1 MYHDAAR
8 SPGSQRHQQ
17 PLHRQPSRQFDA
29 YGPMPVNPYEDQMAR
44 YDSARLERLNPSL
57 QNNYG
62 YDISGSQTWNPNGFA
77 NAQSLG
83 GIRSASAS
91 LKPNA
96 RGRSGLPTVCLAFFD
111 AEGFPH
117 YPQDT
122 TNPLKTWLDQQ
133 PNMPQAFSNLGP
145 GPMQSSAMRPEASAS
160 SADDDELIPTAIV
173 IKNIP
178 FAVKKEQLVQLMTEL
193 NLPLPYAFNYHFDNG
208 VFRGL
213 AFANFT
219 SAEETATVIEVLNHF
234 ELQGRKLRVEYKK
247 MLPLQERERIER
259 EKRERRGQLEE
270 QHRPMG
276 GPQLH
281 TQSSMSSLASHIP
294 ATSPSPV
301 SQRGQKLGGL
311 HTRLRLLPIR
321 PVANKNFLCSDVDLN
336 DTQTLQYYSQLL
348 LFKEDTVRD
357 SVIFPHNLTP
367 SQRRTVHTLAHNMG
381 LGHASR
387 GSGEQRQVQVFKV
400 AAGANVSPPLSSIPP
415 SGQSSES
422 ARRGLNRAATIDFSE
437 ARNEARNEAGP
448 GAFNTLRGQNSGFLG
463 VLDSP
468 GNFANGQNLRAA
480 KSFADL
486 RSYTPSPV
494 PSSASFP
501 AALQSNGARIQYDG
515 APTGTSNTPTL
526 TPAQSGSSLGMQR
539 DDNLLVNSLG
549 GLSLGTG
556 IGGPNSSPRRLRG
569 MFSWEQDSQHSN
581 AGAIGSNRGMGVGYD
596 GQQER
601 MPIRQPRGPT
611 PDKGTGFRRQNGH
624 QARGSDELRTN
635 SGVEIIVE

>member
-1 MYHDAAR
+1 MTYQQSDMYHDPSAR

-44 YDSARLERLNPSL
+44 YETARLERLNPSM
-57 QNNYG
+57 QNNSYA
-62 YDISGSQTWNPNGFA
+62 YDLSGSQTWNPNGFN

-83 GIRSASAS
+83 GYSLGFGESEAIRSWTNWSAHGTCCFVVS
-91 LKPNA
+91 
-96 RGRSGLPTVCLAFFD
+96 
-111 AEGFPH
+111 
-117 YPQDT
+117 
-122 TNPLKTWLDQQ
+122 TWLDQQ
-133 PNMPQAFSNLGP
+133 PGMPNAFSNLGP
-145 GPMQSSAMRPEASAS
+145 GPIQSSAMRPEASAS
-160 SADDDELIPTAIV
+160 SEGDDELIPTAIV

-270 QHRPMG
+270 QHRPM
-276 GPQLH
+276 PSTLQ

-301 SQRGQKLGGL
+301 SQRGQKIGKLKFPPHESSEKLTPEEGQ
-311 HTRLRLLPIR
+311 
-321 PVANKNFLCSDVDLN
+321 VEVDLN
-336 DTQTLQYYSQLL
+336 DSQTLSYYSQLL
-348 LFKEDTVRD
+348 LFKEDTARD
-357 SVIFPHNLTP
+357 SVIFPPNLTP

-381 LGHASR
+381 LAHASR
-387 GSGEQRQVQVFKV
+387 GNGDQRQVQVFKV
-400 AAGANVSPPLSSIPP
+400 AAGTSVSPPLSSIPP
-415 SGQSSES
+415 AGQNDT
-422 ARRGLNRAATIDFSE
+422 RRGLNRAATIDFSE
-437 ARNEARNEAGP
+437 ARNEGGP
-448 GAFNTLRGQNSGFLG
+448 NSFNTMRGQNSNFLG
-463 VLDSP
+463 VMDSP
-468 GNFANGQNLRAA
+468 GNYANTQNLRAA

-501 AALQSNGARIQYDG
+501 AALQSNGARLQYENSQ
-515 APTGTSNTPTL
+515 TGTSNTPTL
-526 TPAQSGSSLGMQR
+526 TSAPSGSSLGMQR

-569 MFSWEQDSQHSN
+569 MFSWDQDSQPSS
-581 AGAIGSNRGMGVGYD
+581 AGAIGSNRGMGVGFD
-596 GQQER
+596 NAQQER

-611 PDKGTGFRRQNGH
+611 PEKGTGFRRQNGH
-624 QARGSDELRTN
+624 QARGSDELRAT

>member
-1 MYHDAAR
+1 MSYQDMYHDHSAR

-29 YGPMPVNPYEDQMAR
+29 YGPMPTNMYEQDQMR
-44 YDSARLERLNPSL
+44 YESARLERLNPSL

-77 NAQSLG
+77 NAQTLG

-96 RGRSGLPTVCLAFFD
+96 RGRAGLPT
-111 AEGFPH
+111 
-117 YPQDT
+117 
-122 TNPLKTWLDQQ
+122 TWLDQQ

-145 GPMQSSAMRPEASAS
+145 GPIQSSAMRPEASAS

-276 GPQLH
+276 GGPQLQ
-281 TQSSMSSLASHIP
+281 TQSSMSSLTSHIP

-301 SQRGQKLGGL
+301 SQRGQK
-311 HTRLRLLPIR
+311 I
-321 PVANKNFLCSDVDLN
+321 DVDLN
-336 DTQTLQYYSQLL
+336 DTQTLSYYSQLL

-387 GSGEQRQVQVFKV
+387 GSGEQRQVQVFKI
-400 AAGANVSPPLSSIPP
+400 AAGANVSPPTSSIPP
-415 SGQSSES
+415 SGQSDSG
-422 ARRGLNRAATIDFSE
+422 RRGLNRAATIDFSE
-437 ARNEARNEAGP
+437 ARQEGP

-463 VLDSP
+463 VMDSP

-501 AALQSNGARIQYDG
+501 AALQSNGARLQYEG
-515 APTGTSNTPTL
+515 APTATSNTPTL

-569 MFSWEQDSQHSN
+569 MFSWEQDSQQSN
-581 AGAIGSNRGMGVGYD
+581 AGAIGSNRGMGMGYD

-601 MPIRQPRGPT
+601 MPVRQPRGPT

>member
-1 MYHDAAR
+1 MSYQQAQDMYHDNSSR

-29 YGPMPVNPYEDQMAR
+29 YGPMPVNLYDDPMAR
-44 YDSARLERLNPSL
+44 YDRNLDRLNPSL
-57 QNNYG
+57 HNPSYA
-62 YDISGSQTWNPNGFA
+62 YDLPGSQTWNPNGFA

-83 GIRSASAS
+83 GLRSASAS
-91 LKPNA
+91 LKTAPRSA
-96 RGRSGLPTVCLAFFD
+96 RAGLPT
-111 AEGFPH
+111 
-117 YPQDT
+117 
-122 TNPLKTWLDQQ
+122 TWLDQQ
-133 PNMPQAFSNLGP
+133 PAIPIPSPFSNLGS
-145 GPMQSSAMRPEASAS
+145 GPLQGSMRDAGPQEA
-160 SADDDELIPTAIV
+160 DDELIPTAIV

-270 QHRPMG
+270 QHRPMAAS
-276 GPQLH
+276 QLQ
-281 TQSSMSSLASHIP
+281 TQSSMSSLTSHIP

-301 SQRGQKLGGL
+301 SQRGQKL
-311 HTRLRLLPIR
+311 
-321 PVANKNFLCSDVDLN
+321 DVDLN
-336 DTQTLQYYSQLL
+336 DTQTLSYYSQLL
-348 LFKEDTVRD
+348 LFKEDTSRD
-357 SVIFPHNLTP
+357 SIIFPPNLTP
-367 SQRRTVHTLAHNMG
+367 VQRRTVHTLAHNMG

-387 GSGEQRQVQVFKV
+387 GTGDQRQVQVFKV
-400 AAGANVSPPLSSIPP
+400 APGTNVSPPLSAIPAAVQP
-415 SGQSSES
+415 TET

-437 ARNEARNEAGP
+437 ARNEGP
-448 GAFNTLRGQNSGFLG
+448 TTHFSTLRGQPSSSFLG
-463 VLDSP
+463 VLDSSAGF
-468 GNFANGQNLRAA
+468 GNTQNLRAA

-501 AALQSNGARIQYDG
+501 AALQSNGARLQHYDG
-515 APTGTSNTPTL
+515 STSVASNTPTL
-526 TPAQSGSSLGMQR
+526 TPAPTGSSLGMQR
-539 DDNLLVNSLG
+539 DDGLLVNSLSS
-549 GLSLGTG
+549 LSLGTG

-569 MFSWEQDSQHSN
+569 MFSWEQPESQSS
-581 AGAIGSNRGMGVGYD
+581 AGPIGSNRTIGVGFD
-596 GQQER
+596 GQSQER
-601 MPIRQPRGPT
+601 MPIRQPRGPI
-611 PDKGTGFRRQNGH
+611 PEKGSGFRRPNGH
-624 QARGSDELRTN
+624 QSRGSDELRTS

>member
-1 MYHDAAR
+1 MPTNMYE
-8 SPGSQRHQQ
+8 Q
-17 PLHRQPSRQFDA
+17 
-29 YGPMPVNPYEDQMAR
+29 DQMR
-44 YDSARLERLNPSL
+44 YESARLERLNPSL

-77 NAQSLG
+77 NAQTLG

-96 RGRSGLPTVCLAFFD
+96 RGRAGLPT
-111 AEGFPH
+111 
-117 YPQDT
+117 
-122 TNPLKTWLDQQ
+122 TWLDQQ

-145 GPMQSSAMRPEASAS
+145 GPVQSSAMRPEASAS

-276 GPQLH
+276 GGPQLQ
-281 TQSSMSSLASHIP
+281 TQSSMSSLTSHIP

-301 SQRGQKLGGL
+301 SQRGQK
-311 HTRLRLLPIR
+311 I
-321 PVANKNFLCSDVDLN
+321 DVDLN
-336 DTQTLQYYSQLL
+336 DTQTLSYYSQLL

-387 GSGEQRQVQVFKV
+387 GSGEQRQVQVFKI
-400 AAGANVSPPLSSIPP
+400 AAGANVSPPTSSIPS
-415 SGQSSES
+415 SGQSDSG
-422 ARRGLNRAATIDFSE
+422 RRGLNRAATIDFSE
-437 ARNEARNEAGP
+437 ARQEAGP

-463 VLDSP
+463 VMDSP

-501 AALQSNGARIQYDG
+501 AALQSNGTRLQYEG
-515 APTGTSNTPTL
+515 APTATSNTPTL
-526 TPAQSGSSLGMQR
+526 TPAQSGSSLGMR

-569 MFSWEQDSQHSN
+569 MFSWEQDNQSN
-581 AGAIGSNRGMGVGYD
+581 AGAIGSNRGMGMGYD

-601 MPIRQPRGPT
+601 MPVRQPRGPT

>member
-1 MYHDAAR
+1 M
-8 SPGSQRHQQ
+8 
-17 PLHRQPSRQFDA
+17 PS
-29 YGPMPVNPYEDQMAR
+29 
-44 YDSARLERLNPSL
+44 
-57 QNNYG
+57 
-62 YDISGSQTWNPNGFA
+62 
-77 NAQSLG
+77 
-83 GIRSASAS
+83 
-91 LKPNA
+91 
-96 RGRSGLPTVCLAFFD
+96 
-111 AEGFPH
+111 
-117 YPQDT
+117 
-122 TNPLKTWLDQQ
+122 
-133 PNMPQAFSNLGP
+133 AFSNLGP
-145 GPMQSSAMRPEASAS
+145 GPIQSTAMRPEASAS
-160 SADDDELIPTAIV
+160 SEGDDELIPTAIV

-276 GPQLH
+276 AGQLH
-281 TQSSMSSLASHIP
+281 TQSSMSSLTSHIP

-301 SQRGQKLGGL
+301 SQRGQKLGKFILSSKKIPFHRNNFFSPFKG
-311 HTRLRLLPIR
+311 PG
-321 PVANKNFLCSDVDLN
+321 ANHGDADVDLN
-336 DTQTLQYYSQLL
+336 DPQTLQFYSQML
-348 LFKEDTVRD
+348 LFKEDTARD
-357 SVIFPHNLTP
+357 SVLFPPNLTP
-367 SQRRTVHTLAHNMG
+367 SQRRTVHTLAHNLG

-387 GSGEQRQVQVFKV
+387 GSGDQRQVQIFKV
-400 AAGANVSPPLSSIPP
+400 AAGSNVSPPLPSIPP
-415 SGQSSES
+415 AGQAGDSG
-422 ARRGLNRAATIDFSE
+422 RRGLNRAATIDFSE
-437 ARNEARNEAGP
+437 ARNEGGQNG
-448 GAFNTLRGQNSGFLG
+448 FNTLRNQSSNFLG

-468 GNFANGQNLRAA
+468 GNFANTQNLRAA

-501 AALQSNGARIQYDG
+501 AALQSNGARLQYEN
-515 APTGTSNTPTL
+515 APTATSNTPTL
-526 TPAQSGSSLGMQR
+526 TSAPSGSSLGMQR

-569 MFSWEQDSQHSN
+569 MFSWEQDSQPSA
-581 AGAIGSNRGMGVGYD
+581 AGAIGSNRGMGVGFD
-596 GQQER
+596 NAQQER

-611 PDKGTGFRRQNGH
+611 PEKGTGFRRQNGH
-624 QARGSDELRTN
+624 QARGSDELRTS